1 MKLLNEE
8 IIILDADV
16 ETAEDAIR
24 MAAELFEKY
33 GYVNE
38 GYADAVIEREKVFP
52 TGLPGKGINIA
63 IPHTNNKLV
72 NHPAVGVI
80 VPKKPVKFSMMGMKE
95 NVLDCEL
102 ILPLV
107 VKDAKQQI
115 DMLKKMMHIISN
127 GELLRQIKDSKSKT
141 EIVSLLSTLE
151 EQ

>member
-24 MAAELFEKY
+24 MAGELFEKH
-33 GYVNE
+33 GYVQE
-38 GYADAVIEREKVFP
+38 GYANAVIEREKEFP

-72 NHPAVGVI
+72 NNPAVGVI
-80 VPKKPVKFSMMGMKE
+80 VPKKPVQFCMMGMKDT
-95 NVLDCEL
+95 VLDCEL

-107 VKDAKQQI
+107 VKDAHQQI
-115 DMLKKMMHIISN
+115 DMLKKMMHVISD
-127 GELLRQIKDSKSKT
+127 GELLRKLKDSKSKT